1 MNSLEKP
8 RPKKNED
15 EEEIPTMIIL
25 KTKVVQMK
33 KLEKKL
39 LKPMVSYEISDD
51 EEIETVVV

>member
-25 KTKVVQMK
+25 KTKVV
-33 KLEKKL
+33 
-39 LKPMVSYEISDD
+39 
-51 EEIETVVV
+51 